1 MAAGDTVT
9 TPTTEII
16 LSPAPALQPAP
27 LFTPTPKAA
36 RRVLEFFTAQVNN
49 DNTRKAY
56 LNATRRFAQWCVG
69 RGIGQPADVQAFH
82 VAAFVKHL
90 KGKLTQTSSSSI
102 SAVVDR
108 HAALM
113 KAQR

>member
-1 MAAGDTVT
+1 LR
-9 TPTTEII
+9 E
-16 LSPAPALQPAP
+16 
-27 LFTPTPKAA
+27 LFTA
-36 RRVLEFFTAQVNN
+36 RI
-49 DNTRKAY
+49 NTDHARKAY

-102 SAVVDR
+102 PAVVDR